1 MELWKAP
8 LKVYE
13 ACAVRFGQLVLSNL
27 YTKLCYQAAVAPRKS
42 RDDRA
47 GFPPFACAARSPT
60 RRLVRGY
67 GPHGPPVLPRNRAA
81 EPPPPDPNGNATSL
95 TMMDEVFF
103 GECPDT
109 KGQPPDAALQPG
121 SELERTARPSGTER
135 GRT

>member
-1 MELWKAP
+1 MELRKAP

-13 ACAVRFGQLVLSNL
+13 AWAVRFGQLVLSNL

-81 EPPPPDPNGNATSL
+81 EPPPSDPNGNATRFVN
-95 TMMDEVFF
+95 MDGISPFDSPKIA
-103 GECPDT
+103 G
-109 KGQPPDAALQPG
+109 AAP
-121 SELERTARPSGTER
+121 
-135 GRT
+135 